1 MADIIKELTKIADM
15 SNSGILIFD
24 RNDLVITANSTQR
37 TLYPFIDV
45 AQRVTYGDI
54 AWACVNHRKL
64 NEKSIYDDPEKWVQG
79 ASIFRQYNRFS
90 KSLTHHS
97 DGRVIEITYE
107 RLNGTDG
114 WWYQMRRDVTA
125 SFTDHVRNG
134 LDAMLP
140 FGLADTAAPPLQST
154 FVVRLLDA
162 LPYPAALLTPRCQ
175 VIDGNQSFVSIV
187 SRGDGIAV
195 VSGRL
200 CIPSEPDEQ
209 DLLSKRAAGFFRRR
223 ARTPVTLR
231 VSRLDQPSPYFA
243 TLSEPPAQC
252 IGWDSPTTGLL
263 LLTIV
268 DPDALP
274 AVSPRTVSDLL
285 QITGSEAEVALALC
299 TGRSV
304 EEIAEERGVER
315 RTVYNQV
322 SSILSKTGLRNQAAI
337 VRQVTTLCWHFGSR
351 A

>member
-1 MADIIKELTKIADM
+1 MHPLIGNLEMAANSIDAGVVVYDKSNTSIAM
-15 SNSGILIFD
+15 NKTHSLLYGFLD
-24 RNDLVITANSTQR
+24 RNA
-37 TLYPFIDV
+37 PH
-45 AQRVTYGDI
+45 TYSEFVWG
-54 AWACVNHRKL
+54 CVLNRKISQ
-64 NEKSIYDDPEKWVQG
+64 NAVYSNPEEWISC
-79 ASIFRQYNRFS
+79 AENFRRFNTFS
-90 KSLTHHS
+90 QSLSHHS
-97 DGRVIEITYE
+97 DGRIIQVTYE

-114 WWYQMRRDVTA
+114 WWYQMRRDVTDG
-125 SFTDHVRNG
+125 FLDHVRNG
-134 LDAMLP
+134 LDVMLP
-140 FGLADTAAPPLQST
+140 FGWGETVTPPLQSA

-162 LPYPAALLTPRCQ
+162 LPFPAALLTPKCQ

-195 VSGRL
+195 VGGRL
-200 CIPSEPDEQ
+200 CIPSEPAEQ
-209 DLLSKRAAGFFRRR
+209 DLLTKRAAGFFRRR

-231 VSRLDQPSPYFA
+231 VSRLDQPAPYFA
-243 TLSEPPAQC
+243 TLSEPPAQR
-252 IGWDSPTTGLL
+252 IGWDSPTTGIL

-304 EEIAEERGVER
+304 DEIAEDRGVER

>member
-1 MADIIKELTKIADM
+1 
-15 SNSGILIFD
+15 
-24 RNDLVITANSTQR
+24 
-37 TLYPFIDV
+37 
-45 AQRVTYGDI
+45 
-54 AWACVNHRKL
+54 
-64 NEKSIYDDPEKWVQG
+64 
-79 ASIFRQYNRFS
+79 
-90 KSLTHHS
+90 
-97 DGRVIEITYE
+97 
-107 RLNGTDG
+107 
-114 WWYQMRRDVTA
+114 MRRDVTD
-125 SFTDHVRNG
+125 SFLDHVRNG

-140 FGLADTAAPPLQST
+140 FGLADTVAPPLQST

-195 VSGRL
+195 VGGRL
-200 CIPSEPDEQ
+200 CVPSTPEEQ
-209 DLLSKRAAGFFRRR
+209 DVLSKRAAGFFRRR
-223 ARTPVTLR
+223 SRTPVTLR
-231 VSRLDQPSPYFA
+231 VSRLDQPAPYFA
-243 TLSEPPAQC
+243 TLSEPPAQR

>member
-1 MADIIKELTKIADM
+1 MNDAIAKIASKAEINFSALAVYDKHDK
-15 SNSGILIFD
+15 ILNANHMHRDIYHFVD
-24 RNDLVITANSTQR
+24 FSDVISYLEIIWKCIENK
-37 TLYPFIDV
+37 
-45 AQRVTYGDI
+45 
-54 AWACVNHRKL
+54 KL
-64 NEKSIYDDPEKWVQG
+64 AEGAIYKDPERW
-79 ASIFRQYNRFS
+79 IRYTETFRHFNHFS
-90 KSLTHHS
+90 QSLTRHAN
-97 DGRVIEITYE
+97 GRIIQVTYE

-114 WWYQMRRDVTA
+114 WWYQMRRDVTD
-125 SFTDHVRNG
+125 SFMDHVRNG

-140 FGLADTAAPPLQST
+140 FGWGEAATPPLQSA

-195 VSGRL
+195 VGGRL
-200 CIPSEPDEQ
+200 CIPSEPAEQ
-209 DLLSKRAAGFFRRR
+209 DLLTKRTAGFFRRR

-231 VSRLDQPSPYFA
+231 VSRLDQPAPYFA
-243 TLSEPPAQC
+243 TLSEPPAQR
-252 IGWDSPTTGLL
+252 IGWDSPTTGIL

-304 EEIAEERGVER
+304 DEIAEDRSVER

>member
-1 MADIIKELTKIADM
+1 M
-15 SNSGILIFD
+15 SEVMQRISDRATSLDAGLIVFD
-24 RNDLVITANSTQR
+24 KSDRLLTANRQQAAI
-37 TLYPFIDV
+37 YPFIDFHKPISYSEIV
-45 AQRVTYGDI
+45 KD
-54 AWACVNHRKL
+54 CVYYK
-64 NEKSIYDDPEKWVQG
+64 KFSSTSIYSDPDKWIQC
-79 ASIFRQYNRFS
+79 AENFRRFNQFS
-90 KSLTHHS
+90 QSFTRHS
-97 DGRVIEITYE
+97 DGRIIQVTYE

-114 WWYQMRRDVTA
+114 WWYQMRRDVTD
-125 SFTDHVRNG
+125 SFLDHVRNG

-140 FGLADTAAPPLQST
+140 FGLTDTAAPPLQSA

-195 VSGRL
+195 VGGRL
-200 CIPSEPDEQ
+200 CIPSEPAEQ

-223 ARTPVTLR
+223 VRTPITLR
-231 VSRLDQPSPYFA
+231 VSRLDQPAPYFA
-243 TLSEPPAQC
+243 TLSEPPAQS

-304 EEIAEERGVER
+304 EEIAEDRGVER